1 MYIDTINVGNGRN
14 SYTVEVQ
21 GEPYQ
26 VLVGMTNLQ
35 GVLNYI
41 NTSCNTTG
49 LKATRRS
56 KNTWQLKNPAT
67 GYQYIIKKVN

>member
-1 MYIDTINVGNGRN
+1 MYIDTIYVGNGRN
-14 SYTVEVQ
+14 SYTVEIQ

-26 VLVGMTNLQ
+26 VLVSMTDLK
-35 GVLNYI
+35 GVLTYI

-56 KNTWQLKNPAT
+56 KNTWITKNPVT